1 MAIIK
6 PNSLFKG
13 ISGTIGDSITIRNV
27 RNSTIVSSKPSQPR
41 KRSRKPRSPLQLENM
56 RKFRDAAC
64 FARRLINTP
73 EVHDYF
79 QTKAV
84 GMGGTNNA
92 YTALVQLHRN
102 TPGLTDEKV
111 FEIMRLAP
119 HEERE
124 VAEQGL
130 SFSITGPNGDTIAQG
145 VALLEDRGQWIYTSP
160 FTGVQ
165 VTITDMQKAS
175 GEKI

>member
-13 ISGTIGDSITIRNV
+13 ISGTIGDTVTIRNV
-27 RNSTIVSSKPSQPR
+27 GNTTIVSSKPSQPR

-56 RKFRDAAC
+56 SKFREASY
-64 FARRLINTP
+64 FARRLIKTP
-73 EVHDYF
+73 EIHDYF
-79 QTKAV
+79 QAKAV

-119 HEERE
+119 HEES
-124 VAEQGL
+124 VVPEQGL
-130 SFSITGPNGDTIAQG
+130 AFSITGPNGDTIAQG
-145 VALLEDRGQWIYTSP
+145 VAVLGNDDQWTYTSP

-165 VTITDMQKAS
+165 VTITDIRKVPR
-175 GEKI
+175 EKI